1 MKTFLL
7 AAVAASALLVA
18 SSASAALVGDFQ
30 LNNSLANGVGANGV
44 TLSNNMGTLGATGI
58 AFGANNGP
66 TITGLGM
73 LTEYTLETRFS
84 FANLDGYRKI
94 ADFFDRAS
102 DTGFYTLGQNL
113 NFYPIAFPGGNPFA
127 ANTLATATLSR
138 TSLGQLTGYVNG
150 VKQFSVLDV
159 DNLAVINNTLHM
171 FRDDFATGEGES
183 SSGFVDYVTIN
194 SSSFQGGG
202 VPEPATWAMMLMGFG
217 GLGAMIRRRRALA
230 MA

>member
-18 SSASAALVGDFQ
+18 GAATAALVGDFQ
-30 LNNSLANGVGANGV
+30 LNNSLANGVANAV
-44 TLSNNMGTLGATGI
+44 TLSDNGGLLGATGI
-58 AFGANNGP
+58 AFGRNQGP

-84 FANLDGYRKI
+84 FANLNGYRKI
-94 ADFFDRAS
+94 ADFRDRAS
-102 DTGFYTLGQNL
+102 DTGFYTLFSNL
-113 NFYPIAFPGGNPFA
+113 NFYNIASPSGNPFA

-138 TSLGQLTGYVNG
+138 TSMGQLTGYVNG
-150 VKQFSVLDV
+150 VEQFTVLDSG
-159 DNLAVINNTLHM
+159 NLAVINNTLHM
-171 FRDDFATGEGES
+171 FRDDFATGQGES

-194 SSSFQGGG
+194 SSSFLGG